1 MIVISAEL
9 SFQRPMS
16 QLIQT
21 AGRSGMFQLDYGFLF
36 ALVTLQN
43 AKQTTSVY
51 LLLCI
56 IFVHMPL

>member
-1 MIVISAEL
+1 
-9 SFQRPMS
+9 MS

-51 LLLCI
+51 LFNIVVLFCIFIVVHTLLEKQD
-56 IFVHMPL
+56 